1 MSQPTLWGFP
11 PIVLCTLPWKK
22 AVSSPTLSFLTPFWE
37 LGGRLELHKPTTEHP
52 LCSSSSHI
60 KRNKSPGWA
69 KSCTTEGSNRQQA
82 AKTTVAP
89 RTPRNLWQASAEGL
103 GWDSLPCLVLLS
115 LYVHIQTIW
124 TQVILKS
131 VFWLEQHTL
140 WHVYTRAC
148 TKMNEYIELFRK
160 KKRLTRHRLN
170 LRKSN

>member
-1 MSQPTLWGFP
+1 MRQPPNWGFP
-11 PIVLCTLPWKK
+11 PIVLCTLPWTK

-69 KSCTTEGSNRQQA
+69 KSCTTEGGSRQQTARTTA
-82 AKTTVAP
+82 ANWSA
-89 RTPRNLWQASAEGL
+89 RNLGQAPAVGL

-131 VFWLEQHTL
+131 VFWLEHHIPWL
-140 WHVYTRAC
+140 MYTHAC
-148 TKMNEYIELFRK
+148 TQINEYIELFFRRK
-160 KKRLTRHRLN
+160 DWPGTD
-170 LRKSN
+170 